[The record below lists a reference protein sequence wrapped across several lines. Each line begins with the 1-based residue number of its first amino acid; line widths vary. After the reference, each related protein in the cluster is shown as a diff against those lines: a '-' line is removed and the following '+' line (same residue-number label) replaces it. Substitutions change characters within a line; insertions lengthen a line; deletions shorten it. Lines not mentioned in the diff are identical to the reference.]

1 MNDYIPRPIRRWGPF
16 RHPGYLP
23 NKSLQVAHGPPLR
36 AAAAPVTLIID
47 QVGGHS
53 QRQVRRQVVQDLLLM
68 LWEQLLQDG
77 VVFGSKNR
85 QIGGTV
91 LGTLH
96 CGTLG
101 SACLSGGTQERER
114 PSSAFREPQSV
125 RRDSL
130 HSQGG
135 PI

>member
-1 MNDYIPRPIRRWGPF
+1 MQLKE
-16 RHPGYLP
+16 HALP
-23 NKSLQVAHGPPLR
+23 AAAVIVHVAHGPPLR
-36 AAAAPVTLIID
+36 AAAAPVALIID

-53 QRQVRRQVVQDLLLM
+53 QWQVRRQVVQDLLLM
-68 LWEQLLQDG
+68 LRKQLLQDG

-91 LGTLH
+91 LGTPH

-101 SACLSGGTQERER
+101 SACLSGGTQERGR
-114 PSSAFREPQSV
+114 PSAFRELQSV

-135 PI
+135 SI